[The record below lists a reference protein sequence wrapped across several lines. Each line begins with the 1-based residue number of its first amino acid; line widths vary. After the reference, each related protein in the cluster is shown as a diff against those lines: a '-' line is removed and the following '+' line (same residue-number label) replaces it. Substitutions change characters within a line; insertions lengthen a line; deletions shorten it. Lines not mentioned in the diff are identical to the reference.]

1 MPNGNQPAHL
11 ARRPTLLIGY
21 GAYGLEVLRRLLFST
36 VLRGVLSWQE
46 NQGAA
51 VNDRHISDL
60 GLLYIKD
67 SFADEADNQNMPT
80 EASLEMMQD
89 LYRQIELVESSPE
102 DLLNAVDKMANRLL
116 DAALINMNNNSP
128 LPLGLDVIVIV
139 QPTSSVIVGH
149 LDLLLKPALRA
160 IANNHNLKQGV
171 QSSNRLNCIQI
182 LDFNNYWEQSDDA
195 SLLRKAMHN
204 SVSSWQLERNQAR
217 ASFER
222 FYFVDGKNANG
233 MQAEQQRIDE
243 ITLFLE
249 FLLFEEQRLGE
260 LQQLYQA
267 QSNESPI
274 ATFGIRLA
282 ERSSELV
289 SRLRAALF
297 GIDWLDYLG
306 KKEILD
312 INSEP
317 RELRDKLAPY
327 DFEKLENELGDEDLQ
342 IQLNDHFRELE
353 QEIVQLRL
361 GDTWAT
367 ELRQQYEK
375 SVQELENQLTQ
386 KVHKQVKDIT
396 EERLASLS
404 NDLKQGIEA
413 DLHNNRYP
421 VTLGAVIHEI
431 ETTKNRLGRP
441 QETTE
446 TAIVSSAN
454 EANQVLKSANKTYAK
469 YDFFRQQRLKIDSFK
484 KLWLPIFAA
493 LLSTGLTP
501 WIMDVLAG
509 LEKPDTLDT
518 YLTIAYNA
526 SQTINHPVIIFL
538 VLFILFFL
546 LNKPLFYNSILFR
559 LQRAENFWQQDKR
572 GRLIGYVRHLFKPNQ
587 ILRKPSEEFLKRLLS
602 DMASTIRSE
611 VRHNLDRIENI
622 LRKRASEMVW
632 LRGQLRHFLNL
643 HGIRVDAADTLPHKS
658 TNIRYPIGQQVT
670 DYQNNQPPTEDQF
683 RSAQSMVNPFKGWN
697 EAYSKTFLY
706 PINFIDDLKEHLP
719 AQQAMTEADI
729 TKEFIK
735 FIKQRGRF
743 HPAFLFHAQTGVQPQ
758 QHYCIL
764 PQSWTRLQQIQTE
777 LSDIGIAGNHLIHQE
792 SDDSRAY
799 LLCLQTGIDSDCLI
813 GTQEK

>member
-1 MPNGNQPAHL
+1 MQNGNQPAHP

-51 VNDRHISDL
+51 VNERHISDL

-67 SFADEADNQNMPT
+67 SFASGAGNQNLPT
-80 EASLEMMQD
+80 GASLEMMQD

-102 DLLNAVDKMANRLL
+102 DLLKAAEKMVNRLL
-116 DAALINMNNNSP
+116 DAALINMNNDSP

-139 QPTSSVIVGH
+139 QPTNPVIVGH
-149 LDLLLKPALRA
+149 LDLLLKPTLRA
-160 IANNHNLKQGV
+160 IANNHNLRQGV
-171 QSSNRLNCIQI
+171 QSSNRFNCIQI
-182 LDFNNYWEQSDDA
+182 LDFNDYWEQGDDA

-204 SVSSWQLERNQAR
+204 SVSAWQMERNQAR

-267 QSNESPI
+267 QANESPI

-327 DFEKLENELGDEDLQ
+327 DFEKLETELGNENLQ
-342 IQLNDHFRELE
+342 IQLNNHFRELE
-353 QEIVQLRL
+353 QQVVQLRL
-361 GDTWAT
+361 GDNWAT
-367 ELRQQYEK
+367 ELRQQYEE
-375 SVQELENQLTQ
+375 SVQELENQLT
-386 KVHKQVKDIT
+386 KEVREQVKNIT

-404 NDLKQGIEA
+404 KDIKQGIEA

-431 ETTKNRLGRP
+431 ETTKNRLGMP

-446 TAIVSSAN
+446 TAIVSSAD

-469 YDFFRQQRLKIDSFK
+469 YDFFR
-484 KLWLPIFAA
+484 
-493 LLSTGLTP
+493 
-501 WIMDVLAG
+501 
-509 LEKPDTLDT
+509 
-518 YLTIAYNA
+518 
-526 SQTINHPVIIFL
+526 
-538 VLFILFFL
+538 
-546 LNKPLFYNSILFR
+546 
-559 LQRAENFWQQDKR
+559 
-572 GRLIGYVRHLFKPNQ
+572 
-587 ILRKPSEEFLKRLLS
+587 
-602 DMASTIRSE
+602 
-611 VRHNLDRIENI
+611 
-622 LRKRASEMVW
+622 
-632 LRGQLRHFLNL
+632 
-643 HGIRVDAADTLPHKS
+643 
-658 TNIRYPIGQQVT
+658 
-670 DYQNNQPPTEDQF
+670 
-683 RSAQSMVNPFKGWN
+683 
-697 EAYSKTFLY
+697 
-706 PINFIDDLKEHLP
+706 
-719 AQQAMTEADI
+719 
-729 TKEFIK
+729 
-735 FIKQRGRF
+735 
-743 HPAFLFHAQTGVQPQ
+743 
-758 QHYCIL
+758 
-764 PQSWTRLQQIQTE
+764 
-777 LSDIGIAGNHLIHQE
+777 
-792 SDDSRAY
+792 
-799 LLCLQTGIDSDCLI
+799 
-813 GTQEK
+813 